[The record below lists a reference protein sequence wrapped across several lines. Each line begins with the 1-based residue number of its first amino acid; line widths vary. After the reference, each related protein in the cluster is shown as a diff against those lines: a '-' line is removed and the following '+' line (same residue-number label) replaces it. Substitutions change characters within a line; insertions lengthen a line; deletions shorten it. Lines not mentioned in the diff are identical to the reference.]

1 MEKISGNF
9 VRSLRDQIEERK
21 KSKEYDRSIL
31 RDSLNYILGIFKLS
45 NCVELRAVKNFET
58 NELSC
63 AASLYT
69 ESEKIWADLQKQLR
83 KRFPEMISLAIDP
96 KILVVQF
103 DLKGKLEGYRNKKN
117 PVLIQF
123 LMKGKHTLEMKLFL
137 KNSDPFHVVYDKS
150 YFRLKLWI
158 SSKEQIIPVDFKIES
173 KDRNKEE
180 AILDLDQGF
189 KIKLGFNPTGEIKT
203 INILNKR
210 GRKKETETIKSK

>member
-1 MEKISGNF
+1 M
-9 VRSLRDQIEERK
+9 RSLRDQIEERK

-45 NCVELRAVKNFET
+45 KSIELRSVKNFET
-58 NELSC
+58 HELSC

-69 ESEKIWADLQKQLR
+69 ESETIWSDIQKQLR
-83 KRFPEMISLAIDP
+83 KKFPEIVCLEIDS

-117 PVLIQF
+117 PIVIQF
-123 LMKGKHTLEMKLFL
+123 MMKGKHTLEMKLFL
-137 KNSDPFHVVYDKS
+137 KNSDPFHIVFEKS

-158 SSKEQIIPVDFKIES
+158 SSKDQIFPVDIKIES

-180 AILDLDQGF
+180 VSLNLEQGF
-189 KIKLGFNPTGEIKT
+189 RIKLGFHPTGEVKT
-203 INILNKR
+203 INILGKR
-210 GRKKETETIKSK
+210 GRKKEPETIKSK